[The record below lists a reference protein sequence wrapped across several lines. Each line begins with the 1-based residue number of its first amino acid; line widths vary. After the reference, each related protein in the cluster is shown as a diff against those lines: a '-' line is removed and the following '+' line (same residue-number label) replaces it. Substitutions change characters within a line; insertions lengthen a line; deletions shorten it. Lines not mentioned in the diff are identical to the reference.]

1 MLKRVCD
8 VCQHEPPTFKMK
20 YKAKQLSRVDWTS
33 ANWER
38 IELCESCLIN
48 IINAKESEENET

>member
-20 YKAKQLSRVDWTS
+20 YKAKQLSKVDWTS

-38 IELCESCLIN
+38 IELCESCLDK
-48 IINAKESEENET
+48 IIKAKESEKE